1 MINFNPTYTAK
12 DYEDYANDAAK
23 FRQELDLMDTFMAGA
38 SEGWDMGPTGSI
50 SAWVQSG
57 FGSAFAKEET
67 GGMRGADLND
77 KYGLA
82 GTEVALEDDEIY
94 TENHAKIVLERH
106 LTERQNASIAQ
117 QVSEEEGTLG
127 TITNFAGALGIGF
140 VDPVNIL
147 AGVGTAAATMKFGA
161 LAKSNMF
168 ADVIASRGAGN
179 ILARNLMENLAVTSA
194 FEFTATE
201 LGETAY
207 NKEISAEQKAMTIL
221 AGTVLGGVI
230 GTPLELRAYKQVRQL
245 GYASEINHG
254 SKTAD
259 MNADINAKN
268 AADAAN
274 GIKPNPDHVVELHA
288 RDQFAT
294 RPHQTNYQFI
304 DLGAPKVMGMTQKS
318 QIHSRTW
325 SIGRNIETGK
335 LDQVSIH
342 GDGTI
347 TLTDNYNLAHN
358 RVESVLKRTPD
369 AKAKGEVFRLELNEN
384 TKILTR
390 QEFPE
395 IREQLTEALSKKIDQ
410 SKASDKAKAQFKS
423 KVKDAVDDATGVV
436 ELNEAL
442 HSVLDDFE
450 GIPKIANITNAA
462 LKDLGFDGFHHV
474 AEVAGKTVS
483 AKHNTVTLFPK
494 KYLDADSLKLK
505 KTKAKGENPYAK
517 MTDLELEDAIKYKEL
532 KTFKKTSKKG
542 ERGQYDVFR
551 DGKLVYLIEKEN
563 MKKGADWVVYTAD
576 GERLI
581 GQPTLARAKE
591 SAKSYDKR
599 IALDRARQ
607 EGPPV
612 KKAKAKEQTKEEVIA
627 EVMAGISIKEGLE
640 QADQRFDI
648 GYFQGRQVDD
658 LLSVKE
664 SKATRN
670 AFAATS
676 DEKNMF
682 YNPTVFKKVYNGEQT
697 TPFNNVDPRNAEF
710 IKPFQ
715 AMEKAEVLRRND
727 PKQKIGVSQQALDE
741 MAKNKRPSLDEGY
754 DPTSVFTEADQLAL
768 NEMRAKRTSMAGKK
782 NEAYSKSVRDAMDKI
797 DNPKLI
803 EEAYFDYINCRGFN
817 VR

>member
-1 MINFNPTYTAK
+1 MITYNPTYSAK
-12 DYEDYANDAAK
+12 DYEDYANDATK

-57 FGSAFAKEET
+57 FGSAFASEET

-117 QVSEEEGTLG
+117 QVSEEEGALG
-127 TITNFAGALGIGF
+127 TITNFAGSLAIGF
-140 VDPVNIL
+140 VDPINIA

-161 LAKSNMF
+161 LSKANMF
-168 ADVIASRGAGN
+168 ADVVQNRGAGN

-194 FEFTATE
+194 FEFSATE

-230 GTPLELRAYKQVRQL
+230 GTPLELKAYKQVRQL

-294 RPHQTNYQFI
+294 RPHQTNYQFV
-304 DLGAPKVMGMTQKS
+304 DLGGPKVMGMTQKN
-318 QIHSRTW
+318 QIHSATW

-369 AKAKGEVFRLELNEN
+369 AKAKGEVFRVELNEN

-395 IREQLTEALSKKIDQ
+395 IREQLTDALTKKIDQ

-442 HSVLDDFE
+442 YSVLDDFE

-474 AEVAGKTVS
+474 GEIAGKTVS

-505 KTKAKGENPYAK
+505 
-517 MTDLELEDAIKYKEL
+517 
-532 KTFKKTSKKG
+532 
-542 ERGQYDVFR
+542 Q
-551 DGKLVYLIEKEN
+551 
-563 MKKGADWVVYTAD
+563 
-576 GERLI
+576 
-581 GQPTLARAKE
+581 
-591 SAKSYDKR
+591 
-599 IALDRARQ
+599 
-607 EGPPV
+607 PV
-612 KKAKAKEQTKEEVIA
+612 KKAKGKKGKAKEQTKEEVIA

-648 GYFQGRQVDD
+648 GYFQGKQADE

-682 YNPTVFKKVYNGEQT
+682 YNPTIFKRVYNGEQT
-697 TPFNNVDPRNAEF
+697 VPFNNVDPRNAEF

-715 AMEKAEVLRRND
+715 AMEKAEILRRND

-741 MAKNKRPSLDEGY
+741 MAKTKKPALDEQY
-754 DPTSVFTEADQLAL
+754 DPTSVFTESEQLAF
-768 NEMRAKRTSMAGKK
+768 NEMKAKRASAAGKK
-782 NEAYSKSVRDAMDKI
+782 NEAYSKKLRDAMDKVE
-797 DNPKLI
+797 NPKLI
-803 EEAYFDYINCRGFN
+803 EEAYFDYIECRGFN
-817 VR
+817 VK